1 MASKPKRILLAAGG
15 TGGHMFPAQA
25 LAEELTEAGWET
37 ALITDARGEKLA
49 GKFPSK
55 TKLTIAAASI
65 SPRRP
70 IAAVRGVLTIL
81 KGMKQS
87 KAFIKDWQPDVVAGF
102 GGYPAFPAVKA
113 AQRLGVPTLLHEQNA
128 VLGRVNRALSKGAD
142 VLACGF
148 DRLERCSVAEK
159 LVVTGNPLR
168 AQITNAVPAGYNIP
182 SEQINILIVGGSL
195 GAKLISETM
204 PKALALLPEDL
215 RARLHVVQQTR
226 KESLEFAQST
236 FTAAGITATCE
247 TFFHNIETELAKAH
261 YVIGRAGA
269 SSVSEIAAMGK
280 PSLFVPLGI
289 AMDDHQTINA
299 QSLKDL
305 DAADILPES
314 EFTPEN
320 IAHILGKR
328 LNDSHWLKQAASAAR
343 MAAKQDAAPHL
354 ARLVKGL
361 AQR

>member
-1 MASKPKRILLAAGG
+1 MASKPKRLLLAAGG

-25 LAEELTEAGWET
+25 LAEELTKEGWET

-49 GKFPSK
+49 GKFPSE

-65 SPRRP
+65 TPRRP
-70 IAAVRGVLTIL
+70 IAAIKGVLTIL

-87 KAFIKDWQPDVVAGF
+87 KAFIQDWQPDVVAGF

-113 AQRLGVPTLLHEQNA
+113 AQSLGVPTLLHEQNA
-128 VLGRVNRALSKGAD
+128 VLGRVNRALSKEAD

-148 DRLERCSVAEK
+148 DRLEKCSVPEK
-159 LVVTGNPLR
+159 LIVTGNPLR

-182 SEQINILIVGGSL
+182 SKQINILIVGGSL

-204 PKALALLPEDL
+204 PKALALLPKDL
-215 RARLHVVQQTR
+215 RARLSVVQQTR
-226 KESLEFAQST
+226 KESLAFAQDT
-236 FTAAGITATCE
+236 FADAGITATCE

-305 DAADILPES
+305 DAADILPEL

-320 IAHILGKR
+320 IAHILEKR

-343 MAAKQDAAPHL
+343 TAAKQDAAPHL

-361 AQR
+361 AQL